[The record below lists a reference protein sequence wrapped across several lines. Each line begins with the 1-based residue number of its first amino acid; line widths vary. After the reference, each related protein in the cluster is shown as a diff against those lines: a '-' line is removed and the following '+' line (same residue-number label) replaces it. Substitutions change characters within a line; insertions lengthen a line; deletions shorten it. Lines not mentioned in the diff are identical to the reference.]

1 MALNPNE
8 KKAIKALLA
17 TPSVAAAARRCG
29 LSERTIWRYLNDAEF
44 KAALDDRQD
53 RETRALTAALA
64 GLSSDAMQALHE
76 LVTDP
81 TTPPS
86 VRARVALGWLRE
98 RRDAIELDAL
108 AQRVA
113 ALEKLANEKGG

>member
-1 MALNPNE
+1 MRE
-8 KKAIKALLA
+8 
-17 TPSVAAAARRCG
+17 PSVAAAARRCG
-29 LSERTIWRYLNDAEF
+29 LSERTLWRYLGDPEF
-44 KAALDDRQD
+44 QAALDRRQD
-53 RETRALTAALA
+53 RETRALSAALGGLA
-64 GLSSDAMQALHE
+64 GEAVAALHA
-76 LVTDP
+76 LVTDEG
-81 TTPPS
+81 TPPT